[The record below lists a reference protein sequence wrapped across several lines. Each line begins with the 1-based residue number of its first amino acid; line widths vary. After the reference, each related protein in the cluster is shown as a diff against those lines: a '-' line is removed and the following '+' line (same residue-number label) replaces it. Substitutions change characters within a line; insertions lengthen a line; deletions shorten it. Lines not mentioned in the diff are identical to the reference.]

1 MPEHSPRPF
10 AEELVTDEQKSGIP
24 LAPAQIDF
32 SAIETGGEGR
42 KRKGKKGIGPAAWIA
57 IAFLALV
64 IGSAILAPILPIP
77 DPNKDVFSGLN
88 RQGPSLDH
96 LMGLDANGRDVLSR
110 VVWGGRN
117 SMAIGFFSIFLGFIV
132 GGILGLIAGYFRGRI
147 GTGLGALTDILLAF
161 PPLVLAL
168 AIVTNLAGG
177 EGTSPH
183 MSLGP
188 VSLDRTLFYV
198 TLALA
203 IVSVPVL
210 ARIARASTLSWSER
224 EFVMAARAQGAKHGR
239 VMWREVL
246 PNILPAM
253 FSIALLGIA
262 VVIVAEAGLAI
273 LGAGVRPEVVT
284 WGNII
289 RGGRTDLRDASHIV
303 LAPSLVIFGVV
314 LSLNYL
320 GDVVRA
326 RFDVRESAL

>member
-10 AEELVTDEQKSGIP
+10 AEELVADEQRSGIP
-24 LAPAQIDF
+24 LTPAQIDF
-32 SAIETGGEGR
+32 SAIETGGEGHR
-42 KRKGKKGIGPAAWIA
+42 HKGKGIGPAAWVA
-57 IAFLALV
+57 IIFLALV
-64 IGSAILAPILPIP
+64 IGSAIFAPLLPIP
-77 DPNKDVFSGLN
+77 DPNKDVFAGLN

-96 LMGLDANGRDVLSR
+96 LMGLDANGRDVFSR

-117 SMAIGFFSIFLGFIV
+117 SMAIGFFSIVLGFIV
-132 GGILGLIAGYFRGRI
+132 GGVLGLIAGYFRGRI
-147 GTGLGALTDILLAF
+147 GTGLGSLTDILLAF

-168 AIVTNLAGG
+168 AIVTNMTGG
-177 EGTSPH
+177 KVSPR
-183 MSLGP
+183 MALGP
-188 VSLDRTLFYV
+188 IELDRTLFYV

-224 EFVMAARAQGAKHGR
+224 EFVLASRSQGAKHGR
-239 VMWREVL
+239 VMLREVL

-289 RGGRTDLRDASHIV
+289 SGGRTDLRDAPHIV

-314 LSLNYL
+314 LALNYL

-326 RFDVRESAL
+326 HFDVRESAL

>member
-1 MPEHSPRPF
+1 MPEPSHKPF
-10 AEELVTDEQKSGIP
+10 AEELVGDEQRSGIP
-24 LAPAQIDF
+24 LAPQQIGF

-42 KRKGKKGIGPAAWIA
+42 HKRKGIGIGGWAAI
-57 IAFLALV
+57 IFLAIV
-64 IGSAILAPILPIP
+64 VGSAILAPILPIP

-110 VVWGGRN
+110 VIWGGRN
-117 SMAIGFFSIFLGFIV
+117 SMAIGFFSIVLGFIV

-147 GTGLGALTDILLAF
+147 GTGLGSVTDILLAF

-168 AIVTNLAGG
+168 AIVTNMTGG
-177 EGTSPH
+177 KVSPR
-183 MSLGP
+183 MQIGP
-188 VSLDRTLFYV
+188 IGLDRTLFYV

-224 EFVMAARAQGAKHGR
+224 EFVLAARSQGAKHGR
-239 VMWREVL
+239 VMLREVL

-289 RGGRTDLRDASHIV
+289 SGGRTDLRDASHIV

>member
-42 KRKGKKGIGPAAWIA
+42 KRKGKKGLGPAAWIA

-64 IGSAILAPILPIP
+64 IGSAIFAPLLPIP
-77 DPNKDVFSGLN
+77 DPNKDVFTGLN
-88 RQGPSLDH
+88 RQAPSLDH
-96 LMGLDANGRDVLSR
+96 LMGVDANGRDVLAR

-117 SMAIGFFSIFLGFIV
+117 SMAIGFFSIVMGFVV

-147 GTGLGALTDILLAF
+147 GTGLGSITDILLAF

-168 AIVTNLAGG
+168 AITTN
-177 EGTSPH
+177 
-183 MSLGP
+183 
-188 VSLDRTLFYV
+188 LDRTLFYV

-224 EFVMAARAQGAKHGR
+224 EFVLASRSQGAKHRR
-239 VMWREVL
+239 VMWREVT

-262 VVIVAEAGLAI
+262 VVIVAVAGLAI
-273 LGAGVRPEVVT
+273 LGAGVKPEVVT

-289 RGGRTDLRDASHIV
+289 SAGRTDLRDAPHIV

>member
-1 MPEHSPRPF
+1 M
-10 AEELVTDEQKSGIP
+10 
-24 LAPAQIDF
+24 
-32 SAIETGGEGR
+32 
-42 KRKGKKGIGPAAWIA
+42 
-57 IAFLALV
+57 
-64 IGSAILAPILPIP
+64 
-77 DPNKDVFSGLN
+77 
-88 RQGPSLDH
+88 
-96 LMGLDANGRDVLSR
+96 
-110 VVWGGRN
+110 
-117 SMAIGFFSIFLGFIV
+117 IGFII
-132 GGILGLIAGYFRGRI
+132 GGIFGLIAGYFRGKI
-147 GTGLGALTDILLAF
+147 GTALGSVTDVLLAF

-168 AIVTNLAGG
+168 AITTN
-177 EGTSPH
+177 
-183 MSLGP
+183 
-188 VSLDRTLFYV
+188 LDRTIFYV

-224 EFVMAARAQGAKHGR
+224 EFVLAARAQGAKHGR
-239 VMWREVL
+239 VMLREVL

-273 LGAGVRPEVVT
+273 LGAGVKPEVVT

-289 RGGRTDLRDASHIV
+289 SAGRTDLRDAPHIV

>member
-57 IAFLALV
+57 IIFLALV
-64 IGSAILAPILPIP
+64 IGSAIFAPLLPIP
-77 DPNKDVFSGLN
+77 DPNKDVFTGLN
-88 RQGPSLDH
+88 RQAPSLDH
-96 LMGLDANGRDVLSR
+96 LMGVDANGRDVLAR

-117 SMAIGFFSIFLGFIV
+117 SMAIGFFSIVMGFVV

-147 GTGLGALTDILLAF
+147 GTGLGSITDILLAF

-168 AIVTNLAGG
+168 AITTN
-177 EGTSPH
+177 
-183 MSLGP
+183 
-188 VSLDRTLFYV
+188 LDRTLFYV

-224 EFVMAARAQGAKHGR
+224 EFVLASRSQGAKHRR
-239 VMWREVL
+239 VMWREVT

-273 LGAGVRPEVVT
+273 LGAGVKPEVVT

-289 RGGRTDLRDASHIV
+289 SAGRTDLRDAPHIV

>member
-42 KRKGKKGIGPAAWIA
+42 KRKGKKGLGPAAWIA

-64 IGSAILAPILPIP
+64 IGSAIFAPLLPIP
-77 DPNKDVFSGLN
+77 DPNKDVFTGLN
-88 RQGPSLDH
+88 RQAPSLDH
-96 LMGLDANGRDVLSR
+96 LMGVDANGRDVLAR

-117 SMAIGFFSIFLGFIV
+117 SMAIGFFSIVMGFVV

-147 GTGLGALTDILLAF
+147 GTGLGSITDILLAF

-168 AIVTNLAGG
+168 AITTN
-177 EGTSPH
+177 
-183 MSLGP
+183 
-188 VSLDRTLFYV
+188 LDRTLFYV

-224 EFVMAARAQGAKHGR
+224 EFVLASRSQGAKHRR
-239 VMWREVL
+239 VMWREVT

-273 LGAGVRPEVVT
+273 LGAGVKPEVVT

-289 RGGRTDLRDASHIV
+289 SAGRTDLRDAPHIV

>member
-1 MPEHSPRPF
+1 MPEHSPKPF
-10 AEELVTDEQKSGIP
+10 AEELVADEQRSGVP
-24 LAPAQIDF
+24 LAPQQIGF
-32 SAIETGGEGR
+32 SAIEAGSEGASS
-42 KRKGKKGIGPAAWIA
+42 KGKHLGIAAWVA
-57 IAFLALV
+57 IVFLALV
-64 IGSAILAPILPIP
+64 VGSAILAPVLPIP
-77 DPNKDVFSGLN
+77 DPNKDVFPGLN
-88 RQGPSLDH
+88 RSGPTLDH
-96 LMGLDANGRDVLSR
+96 FFGVDANGRDVFAR
-110 VVWGGRN
+110 VIWGGRN
-117 SMAIGFFSIFLGFIV
+117 SLAIGLFAIVIGFII
-132 GGILGLIAGYFRGRI
+132 GGIFGLVAGYFRGRV
-147 GTGLGALTDILLAF
+147 GTALGSVTDVLLAF

-168 AIVTNLAGG
+168 AITTN
-177 EGTSPH
+177 
-183 MSLGP
+183 
-188 VSLDRTLFYV
+188 LDRTIFYV

-224 EFVMAARAQGAKHGR
+224 EFVLAARSQGAKHGR
-239 VMWREVL
+239 VMVREVL

-273 LGAGVRPEVVT
+273 LGAGVKPEVVT

-289 RGGRTDLRDASHIV
+289 SAGRTDLRDAPQLV
-303 LAPSLVIFGVV
+303 LAPSFVIFGVV

>member
-32 SAIETGGEGR
+32 SAIESGGEGR

-57 IAFLALV
+57 IIFLALV
-64 IGSAILAPILPIP
+64 IGSAIFAPLLPIP
-77 DPNKDVFSGLN
+77 DPNKDVFTGLN
-88 RQGPSLDH
+88 RQGPTLDH
-96 LMGLDANGRDVLSR
+96 VMGVDANGRDVLSR
-110 VVWGGRN
+110 VIWGGRN
-117 SMAIGFFSIFLGFIV
+117 SMAIGIFSIVMGFIV

-147 GTGLGALTDILLAF
+147 GTGLGSVTDILLAF

-168 AIVTNLAGG
+168 AITTN
-177 EGTSPH
+177 
-183 MSLGP
+183 
-188 VSLDRTLFYV
+188 LDRTLFYV

-224 EFVMAARAQGAKHGR
+224 EFVLAARSQGAKHRR
-239 VMWREVL
+239 VMWREVT

-273 LGAGVRPEVVT
+273 LGAGVKPEVVT

-289 RGGRTDLRDASHIV
+289 SAGRTDLRDASHIV

-326 RFDVRESAL
+326 RFDVRESAR

>member
-10 AEELVTDEQKSGIP
+10 AEELVADEQRSGIP
-24 LAPAQIDF
+24 LAPQQVGF

-42 KRKGKKGIGPAAWIA
+42 TKGKRLGIAAWVA
-57 IAFLALV
+57 IIFLAIV
-64 IGSAILAPILPIP
+64 VGSAILAPILPIP
-77 DPNKDVFSGLN
+77 DPNKDVFTGLN
-88 RQGPSLDH
+88 RSGPTLDH
-96 LMGLDANGRDVLSR
+96 IFGVDANGRDVFAR

-117 SMAIGFFSIFLGFIV
+117 SLTIGLFSIVIGFIV
-132 GGILGLIAGYFRGRI
+132 GGVFGLVAGYFRGRI
-147 GTGLGALTDILLAF
+147 GTALGSVTDILLAF

-168 AIVTNLAGG
+168 AITTN
-177 EGTSPH
+177 
-183 MSLGP
+183 
-188 VSLDRTLFYV
+188 LDRTIFYV

-203 IVSVPVL
+203 IVSIPVL

-224 EFVMAARAQGAKHGR
+224 EFVLASRAQGAKHGR
-239 VMWREVL
+239 VMIREVL

-253 FSIALLGIA
+253 FSISLLGIA
-262 VVIVAEAGLAI
+262 VVIVAESGLAI
-273 LGAGVRPEVVT
+273 LGAGVKPEVVT

-289 RGGRTDLRDASHIV
+289 SAGRTDLREASHIV

-314 LSLNYL
+314 LALNYL

>member
-42 KRKGKKGIGPAAWIA
+42 KRKGKKGLGPAAWIA

-64 IGSAILAPILPIP
+64 IGSAIFAPLLPIP
-77 DPNKDVFSGLN
+77 DPNKDVFTGLN
-88 RQGPSLDH
+88 RQAPSLDH
-96 LMGLDANGRDVLSR
+96 LMGVDANGRDVLAR

-117 SMAIGFFSIFLGFIV
+117 SMAIGIFSIVMGFIV

-147 GTGLGALTDILLAF
+147 GTGLGSITDILLAF

-168 AIVTNLAGG
+168 AITTN
-177 EGTSPH
+177 
-183 MSLGP
+183 
-188 VSLDRTLFYV
+188 LDRTLFYV

-224 EFVMAARAQGAKHGR
+224 EFVLASRSQGAKHRR
-239 VMWREVL
+239 VMWREVT

-273 LGAGVRPEVVT
+273 LGAGVKPEVVT

-289 RGGRTDLRDASHIV
+289 SAGRTDLRDAPHIV

>member
-32 SAIETGGEGR
+32 SAIETGGEGQ

-57 IAFLALV
+57 IIFLALV
-64 IGSAILAPILPIP
+64 IGSAIFAPLLPIP
-77 DPNKDVFSGLN
+77 DPNKDVFTGLN
-88 RQGPSLDH
+88 RQAPSLDH
-96 LMGLDANGRDVLSR
+96 LMGVDANGRDVLSR

-117 SMAIGFFSIFLGFIV
+117 SMSIGIFSIVMGFIV
-132 GGILGLIAGYFRGRI
+132 GGILGLLAGYFRGRI
-147 GTGLGALTDILLAF
+147 GTGLGSITDILLAF

-168 AIVTNLAGG
+168 AITTN
-177 EGTSPH
+177 
-183 MSLGP
+183 
-188 VSLDRTLFYV
+188 LDRTLFYV

-224 EFVMAARAQGAKHGR
+224 EFVLAARAQGAKHRR
-239 VMWREVL
+239 VMWREVT

-273 LGAGVRPEVVT
+273 LGAGVKPEVVT

-289 RGGRTDLRDASHIV
+289 SAGRTDLRDAPHIV

-326 RFDVRESAL
+326 HFDVRESAL

>member
-10 AEELVTDEQKSGIP
+10 AEELVSDEQRSGIP

-32 SAIETGGEGR
+32 SAIETGGEGQKQKHR
-42 KRKGKKGIGPAAWIA
+42 KGIGPAAWIA
-57 IAFLALV
+57 IIFLGLV

-96 LMGLDANGRDVLSR
+96 LMGVDANGRDVLAR

-117 SMAIGFFSIFLGFIV
+117 SMAIGIFSIVMGFIV
-132 GGILGLIAGYFRGRI
+132 GGILGLLAGYFRGRI
-147 GTGLGALTDILLAF
+147 GTGLGSITDILLAF

-168 AIVTNLAGG
+168 AITTN
-177 EGTSPH
+177 
-183 MSLGP
+183 
-188 VSLDRTLFYV
+188 LDRTLFYV

-224 EFVMAARAQGAKHGR
+224 EFVLAARAQGAKHRR
-239 VMWREVL
+239 VMWREVT

-273 LGAGVRPEVVT
+273 LGAGVKPEVVT

-289 RGGRTDLRDASHIV
+289 SAGRTDLRDAPHMV

>member
-1 MPEHSPRPF
+1 MPEHSPKPF
-10 AEELVTDEQKSGIP
+10 AEELVADEHGAGVP
-24 LAPAQIDF
+24 LAPAQVGF
-32 SAIETGGEGR
+32 SAIEAGPSHAPR
-42 KRKGKKGIGPAAWIA
+42 GKHLGIAAWIA

-64 IGSAILAPILPIP
+64 IGSAILAPVLPIP
-77 DPNKDVFSGLN
+77 DPNNDVFPGLN
-88 RQGPSLDH
+88 RAGPSLDH
-96 LMGLDANGRDVLSR
+96 LFGVDANGRDVLAR
-110 VVWGGRN
+110 VIWGGRN
-117 SMAIGFFSIFLGFIV
+117 SMAIGVFAIVIGFII
-132 GGILGLIAGYFRGRI
+132 GGIFGLISGYFRGKV
-147 GTGLGALTDILLAF
+147 GTALGSVTDVLLAF

-168 AIVTNLAGG
+168 AITTN
-177 EGTSPH
+177 
-183 MSLGP
+183 
-188 VSLDRTLFYV
+188 LDRTLFYV

-224 EFVMAARAQGAKHGR
+224 EFVLASRAQGAKHGR
-239 VMWREVL
+239 VMIREVL

-273 LGAGVRPEVVT
+273 LGAGVKPEVVT

-289 RGGRTDLRDASHIV
+289 SAGRTDLRDAPQLV
-303 LAPSLVIFGVV
+303 LAPSFVIFGVV